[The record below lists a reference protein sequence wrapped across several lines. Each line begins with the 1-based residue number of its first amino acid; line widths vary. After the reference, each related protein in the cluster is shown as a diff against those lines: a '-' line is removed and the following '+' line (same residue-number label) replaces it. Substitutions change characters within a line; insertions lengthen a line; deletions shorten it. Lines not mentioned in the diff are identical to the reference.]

1 MAEAV
6 HMTSSSASVQ
16 HPGGFSEALLL
27 LQFVGARMTSIE
39 AVFQLC
45 SLRDREIWVR
55 RLVSGQLDATH
66 KFAIIAFN
74 LHSFIF
80 YLS

>member
-1 MAEAV
+1 MEEAV
-6 HMTSSSASVQ
+6 HMITSSASVQ
-16 HPGGFSEALLL
+16 HPGDFSEAVLL
-27 LQFVGARMTSIE
+27 LQLVGARMTSIK

-66 KFAIIAFN
+66 KFATIASN
-74 LHSFIF
+74 LHSIF